1 MKKRVVV
8 LLTLSLVLAGCA
20 SLAPEPRVFGVR
32 QSQWHMLTPGQKS
45 QVIAAYNER
54 TAQHV
59 SNEPWQQVPGNPDG
73 LVHGGQHWHAHAHP
87 YAKPPQPVSPSWKP
101 HHHPPDWG
109 AMTSPRELVNPAIEP
124 AAGE

>member
-1 MKKRVVV
+1 MKERVVALAGLW
-8 LLTLSLVLAGCA
+8 LLLAGCA

-32 QSQWHMLTPGQKS
+32 QSQWHMLTPTQKN

-59 SNEPWQQVPGNPDG
+59 SNEPWQQVAGNTEDV
-73 LVHGGQHWHAHAHP
+73 VHGGQHWHAHAHLFS
-87 YAKPPQPVSPSWKP
+87 KPPEPPPPSWKP

-109 AMTSPRELVNPAIEP
+109 PMTSPAELVNPAIEQD
-124 AAGE
+124 ARE